1 MSRLSRLVPRDLDT
15 LSAYADGAL
24 SGAERI
30 ALEKRLEQDP
40 ALREA
45 LKEIRT
51 TSALLRSLP
60 QVRPP
65 HSFTLTP
72 EMAGVRL
79 RTPFLQLATAV
90 AVVAFAVTVG
100 VDVFGGM
107 VPTGALRAAAPA
119 HEVAVEAPAEFAAA
133 DALEA
138 GAVATAAE
146 TAVVEKAVVEE
157 TVEVAAAPME
167 APAAT
172 PTAEAL
178 AEEYANRQEPT
189 VGGAVG
195 MQAAPTPA
203 APAPEMEPTAS
214 RRCEACGPE
223 LVLPTAESHVQ
234 VAATPGVEGASV
246 TQEAAA
252 QAVEPTP
259 ALAAAAPVP
268 ETRVPGGLPGIR
280 WLEIGLGTV
289 ALLLGAVTLWARAR
303 TR

>member
-40 ALREA
+40 AL
-45 LKEIRT
+45 
-51 TSALLRSLP
+51 LRSLP

-72 EMAGVRL
+72 EMAGVRPGRL